1 MDIGIL
7 TLYKV
12 RNIGAC
18 LQATAMKR
26 ILEGYGHK
34 VFFIEGYDEAF
45 AKQLYKNDMGKAR
58 PWTILFR
65 IQKNHKF
72 QTFFSSYSEI
82 GLQKVCDLDGVI
94 IGSDSLWFAD
104 YGKIPM
110 PTVFFG
116 DVNCKTTCTYA
127 PSVGGE
133 YDLKKFTP
141 QQLESLLKIRYITV
155 RDSMSQRFVKA
166 ITGKECPIVADPTL
180 LCNWDDYLDQNRR
193 VVAKKK
199 YLMVYG
205 GFDQKTAGAINNFA
219 KRKGLQVINV
229 GIFNRFF
236 GKNVAVSPYE
246 FLQYIHGA
254 SYVITCMFHGVM
266 LSVALGKEFRYV
278 SMDSN
283 RDIKTS
289 TALERL
295 GLSHIMLKAQD
306 IWEQQDFFAEPI
318 DYAETNVLLADY
330 RADSR
335 KEIERMLEL
344 MGE

>member
-1 MDIGIL
+1 MNIGIL

-26 ILEGYGHK
+26 ILESYGHQ

-65 IQKNHKF
+65 AQKNHKF
-72 QTFFSSYSEI
+72 QSFFSRYPEVD
-82 GLQKVCDLDGVI
+82 LKKVSDMDGVI

-110 PTVFFG
+110 PTAFFG
-116 DVNCKTTCTYA
+116 DVSCKTICTYA

-133 YDLKKFTP
+133 YDLKKYTP
-141 QQLESLLKIRYITV
+141 QQLDSLLKIHYITV
-155 RDSMSQRFVKA
+155 RDSVSQRFVRD
-166 ITGKECPIVADPTL
+166 ITGRDCPIVADPTL
-180 LCNWDDYLDQNRR
+180 LCDWDAYPGQDRK
-193 VVAKKK
+193 VAVKKK

-205 GFDQKTAGAINNFA
+205 GFDQKTAGVIKNFA
-219 KRKGLQVINV
+219 KKKGLQVINV
-229 GIFNRFF
+229 GTFNRFF
-236 GKNVAVSPYE
+236 GRNVAVSPDE
-246 FLQYIHGA
+246 FLQYIRGA

-278 SMDSN
+278 SMDPN

-289 TALERL
+289 TALKRL
-295 GLSHIMLKAQD
+295 GLDHTMLKAQD
-306 IWEQQDFFAEPI
+306 IWVQQDIFAEPI
-318 DYAETNVLLADY
+318 DYANAKTLLEDF
-330 RADSR
+330 RVESR
-335 KEIERMLEL
+335 KEIEKMLAL